1 MSADRFD
8 AQLTHFRHS
17 LRQASGSEFVSFR
30 DGLAAQWEDY
40 KPRLRDRARSLLDI
54 PSWREDSIG
63 KGRILDGVIGAIEI
77 NDGGDKNNLVRW
89 ENRFGHANRS
99 HYALLDA
106 RLDSARCAEFER
118 LFFDLYTAH
127 SDHPT
132 VFERLRTLA
141 GGRYDLL
148 AYLFFLQD
156 MNEFMPIATRTFD
169 EAFALL
175 GIDLVTTGRCSWEN
189 YTRYNHALSDI
200 QSALRE
206 RGGVRDARLIDA
218 HSFCWM
224 LIRVDKELLS
234 RPASNAGT
242 RRAHSNAGATYDA
255 RQKSIYEMAAVIEQ
269 TVRNSNGQIVERVVK
284 NKELRGFLTTL
295 ALENHLEEL
304 MTKQENRCALTGIP
318 FHFRGVPGCDNQLL
332 PSPDR
337 IDSDGHY
344 ERSNLQVVCRF
355 VNFWKSDSDNGEF
368 LRLLA
373 LIRESGDDDPVTS
386 ARSAPATSGTAVT
399 PAQQYR
405 WLRVSSIL

>member
-1 MSADRFD
+1 MVISTDRFD
-8 AQLTHFRHS
+8 TQWTHFRDS
-17 LRQASGSEFVSFR
+17 LRQASGLEFVSFR

-40 KPRLRDRARSLLDI
+40 KPKLREHALTLLDI

-63 KGRILDGVIGAIEI
+63 KGRILDSVIGAIEI

-106 RLDSARCAEFER
+106 RLDSGRCAEFER
-118 LFFDLYTAH
+118 LFFDLYTVH
-127 SDHPT
+127 SDYPT
-132 VFERLRTLA
+132 LFERLRTLA

-148 AYLFFLQD
+148 GYLFFLQD
-156 MNEFMPIATRTFD
+156 MNQFMPIATRTFD

-175 GIDLVTTGRCSWEN
+175 GIDLATTGRCSWEN
-189 YTRYNHALSDI
+189 YTRYNDALSEI

-206 RGGVRDARLIDA
+206 RGGVPDARLIDA

-224 LIRVDKELLS
+224 LIQVDKEILN

-242 RRAHSNAGATYDA
+242 PRAHSNAGTIYDA
-255 RQKSIYEMAAVIEQ
+255 RRKSVYEMAKLIEQ

-284 NKELRGFLTTL
+284 AKELRMTRL
-295 ALENHLEEL
+295 ALENLL
-304 MTKQENRCALTGIP
+304 LNLVIKQQNRCALTGIP
-318 FHFRGVPGCDNQLL
+318 FHFRGDPGCDNELL

-337 IDSDGHY
+337 IDSNGHY
-344 ERSNLQVVCRF
+344 EPSNLQVVCRF

-373 LIRESGDDDPVTS
+373 LIRESGDDIS
-386 ARSAPATSGTAVT
+386 RLTA
-399 PAQQYR
+399 
-405 WLRVSSIL
+405 